1 MLASLNNEKLKQTF
15 IENMLNKDFVIDET
29 KETSL
34 SVKEDEKS
42 VTEEHDE
49 TRGKYSA
56 NENEYTHIFED
67 ELNYD
72 LSTLIESNSSDEYN
86 IEFVLMY
93 MNDDLK
99 IPFFQYF
106 FEKVESEMVLP
117 KVIINKS
124 KIMET
129 SKKYN
134 DDSEYDTKHYLFLD
148 QLFKTLK
155 TNYNIDNKNVN
166 YKGYMVYKTNVYVVC
181 HITQTLFDYGY
192 MAIYDELV
200 GGKEIQQTPV
210 NEDNMSF
217 FKEHINIQQLTD
229 KSGNMIDVP
238 VHGYLCNYEN
248 DTLKNVEVNDMFE
261 DMINHNIFG
270 MNYIFSEFLLDED
283 NDSENVYK
291 KYAIFINDVLFK
303 SDDLTKLQMN
313 GGGSKNDDS
322 NEYDE
327 YSSIYY
333 HDGIS
338 RTFIMVKNFEQFC
351 VIE

>member
-1 MLASLNNEKLKQTF
+1 
-15 IENMLNKDFVIDET
+15 
-29 KETSL
+29 
-34 SVKEDEKS
+34 
-42 VTEEHDE
+42 
-49 TRGKYSA
+49 
-56 NENEYTHIFED
+56 
-67 ELNYD
+67 
-72 LSTLIESNSSDEYN
+72 
-86 IEFVLMY
+86 
-93 MNDDLK
+93 MNDELK

-106 FEKVESEMVLP
+106 FEKVGSEMVLP

-134 DDSEYDTKHYLFLD
+134 DDSEYDSKHYLFIEH
-148 QLFKTLK
+148 LFKALK

-210 NEDNMSF
+210 NEDTILF

-238 VHGYLCNYEN
+238 IHGYLCNYEN
-248 DTLKNVEVNDMFE
+248 EDLKNVEVNDMFE

-283 NDSENVYK
+283 NDSEKVYK

-338 RTFIMVKNFEQFC
+338 RTFVMVKNFEQFC